1 MNIMREGIDCKGRK
15 WIEYIKPYPKRYDIT
30 GQVFGDLT
38 VLFRVDV
45 DSYRNCA
52 LWLCKCICGN
62 EIVVR
67 ATALRSEHTKSCGC
81 TTNKRRSDALSK
93 ELQPGEI
100 FGRYTILYKEERM
113 GQGGFYRVHCVCGNE
128 KTVHRQALVEGKVV
142 SCGCY
147 QKEEKSQRQLIDLT
161 GQQFGLLTVLSKS
174 DYQGGDGV
182 YWNVRCACG
191 NKKVVSGHALK
202 CGRTISCG
210 CSRRSAGEL
219 TIEHLLLENNI
230 SYKSEYSFSD
240 LPRLRYDFVIFD
252 ENQSPIRIIE
262 FDGEQHFKSID
273 YFGGKEG
280 FEQRKNHD
288 TIKNQYAFD
297 HNIPIVRFPYTNI
310 KELTFDAIMGDKYL
324 LHSPS

>member
-81 TTNKRRSDALSK
+81 
-93 ELQPGEI
+93 
-100 FGRYTILYKEERM
+100 
-113 GQGGFYRVHCVCGNE
+113 
-128 KTVHRQALVEGKVV
+128 
-142 SCGCY
+142 
-147 QKEEKSQRQLIDLT
+147 
-161 GQQFGLLTVLSKS
+161 
-174 DYQGGDGV
+174 
-182 YWNVRCACG
+182 
-191 NKKVVSGHALK
+191 
-202 CGRTISCG
+202 
-210 CSRRSAGEL
+210 SRRSAGEL
-219 TIEHLLLENNI
+219 TIEHLLSENNI

-262 FDGEQHFKSID
+262 FDREQHFKSID

-280 FEQRKNHD
+280 FKQRKNHD